1 MKRKS
6 VILLFVFSGAYAHW
20 GNSVEMEAIKICVT
34 SKNYITDICQTLTF
48 PALWNNYC
56 SKHVISSSDI
66 NKEKKM
72 HLFDRILVFHYFS
85 QSKNNN
91 ATSLLFCKLLFITLW
106 QVHLFQRCL
115 PSNTKRF
122 FSNHIIKSCQ
132 LLNYL
137 I

>member
-66 NKEKKM
+66 NKEKKCIF
-72 HLFDRILVFHYFS
+72 LIES
-85 QSKNNN
+85 Q
-91 ATSLLFCKLLFITLW
+91 CFITFPKAKTIMQPHYYSANFFLSHYDKSICSKD
-106 QVHLFQRCL
+106 VYPATQRD
-115 PSNTKRF
+115 F